1 MSGPHPTPGVAVAEL
16 AHVRS
21 LNAPRI
27 RLEPLG
33 PEHFD
38 QVWPGLF
45 DAEMLKLTGTR
56 ATFTEDA
63 VRAHLERIG
72 PAGDRADWAVLEA
85 STGEYLGEIV
95 LNELDEEN
103 ASMNVRIALAPGRPG
118 AGFGT
123 EAMIAVLDH
132 AFGGIGLH
140 RVQLD
145 VYAFNPRA
153 IRSYEKAGFTVE
165 GRQRDT
171 LFWDGEWTDSILM
184 SVLADDARPTWVH
197 APNR

>member
-1 MSGPHPTPGVAVAEL
+1 MNGVDAPRVAVDEL
-16 AHVRS
+16 TRVRP
-21 LNAPRI
+21 LTGPRI

-33 PEHFD
+33 PGHFD
-38 QVWPGLF
+38 RVWAGLT
-45 DAEMLKLTGTR
+45 DPEMLKLTGTR

-63 VRAHLERIG
+63 VRAHLDRIG
-72 PAGDRADWAVLEA
+72 PADDRADWAILEA
-85 STGEYLGEIV
+85 STGEYLGEVV
-95 LNELDEEN
+95 LNELDEDN
-103 ASMNVRIALAPGRPG
+103 ASMNVRIALAPGKPG
-118 AGFGT
+118 AGYGT

-132 AFGGIGLH
+132 AFGRIGLH

-153 IRSYEKAGFTVE
+153 VRSYEKAGFTVE

-184 SVLADDARPTWVH
+184 SVLAADARPTY
-197 APNR
+197 A